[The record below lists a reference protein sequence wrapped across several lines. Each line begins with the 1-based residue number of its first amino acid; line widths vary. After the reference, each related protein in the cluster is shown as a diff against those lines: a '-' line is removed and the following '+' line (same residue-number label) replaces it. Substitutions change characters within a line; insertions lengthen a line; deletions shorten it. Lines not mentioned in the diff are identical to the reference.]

1 MSGANCEFARSKIS
15 PIGLTAD
22 GLWDLQCWGYDWGG
36 LFETAHHFYGKRSA
50 FVGGFSLER
59 WIVDTC

>member
-36 LFETAHHFYGKRSA
+36 YSRQPTISMVSA
-50 FVGGFSLER
+50 AQSWAALASNVG
-59 WIVDTC
+59 

>member
-22 GLWDLQCWGYDWGG
+22 GLWDLQCWGYDWG
-36 LFETAHHFYGKRSA
+36 LFETAHHFYG
-50 FVGGFSLER
+50 
-59 WIVDTC
+59 

>member
-22 GLWDLQCWGYDWGG
+22 GLWDLQCWGYDWG
-36 LFETAHHFYGKRSA
+36 AIRD
-50 FVGGFSLER
+50 SLPFL
-59 WIVDTC
+59 W

>member
-22 GLWDLQCWGYDWGG
+22 GLWDLQCWGYDWGAIRDSPPFLWLVQRNRG
-36 LFETAHHFYGKRSA
+36 RL
-50 FVGGFSLER
+50 
-59 WIVDTC
+59 

>member
-1 MSGANCEFARSKIS
+1 MSGANCEFVRIKIS

-22 GLWDLQCWGYDWGG
+22 GLWDLQCWGYDWG

-50 FVGGFSLER
+50 ILGGFSLER

>member
-15 PIGLTAD
+15 PIGLTAYGTCSAGD
-22 GLWDLQCWGYDWGG
+22 MIGG

-50 FVGGFSLER
+50 IVGGFSFER
-59 WIVDTC
+59 WIVDAC